1 MQESFTSL
9 SISQINEHQ
18 EKVDKQFVPFAVD
31 IDGTLMCVDRSN
43 NNVVVWDSDE
53 RTVEED
59 LKQTLGQYLESFRNK
74 LLMGTLVY
82 A

>member
-1 MQESFTSL
+1 
-9 SISQINEHQ
+9 
-18 EKVDKQFVPFAVD
+18 
-31 IDGTLMCVDRSN
+31 MCVDRSS

-53 RTVEED
+53 SSVEED
-59 LKQTLGQYLESFRNK
+59 LKLTLGQYLESFRNK